1 MYEKFLKIKWKL
13 NREINKNKGNLLFID
28 RGRYYPAFVFS
39 ILACAF
45 SNATNSFSNLSDI

>member
-45 SNATNSFSNLSDI
+45 SKKK